1 MEERRTRAKREGRA
15 HYLLPYR
22 RTRIM
27 NEGWATYRHEQI
39 MQRLSHEVI
48 DDFGLYLEHGQRV
61 RRSHPDGMTG
71 Q

>member
-1 MEERRTRAKREGRA
+1 
-15 HYLLPYR
+15 
-22 RTRIM
+22 M

-39 MQRLSHEVI
+39 MQRLSHEII